1 MAGEFEG
8 AMSGAAAGT
17 AIMPGWGT
25 AIGAGVGLLSG
36 FMGSNRAKREAA
48 RRAAAIEEQNR
59 FMREV
64 YADSE
69 ARAQPFRDELYPQLL
84 SILGGEEDVS
94 SLPMYAGRRG
104 ALEGQ
109 FQRAREAT
117 QGRAPGG
124 IKESLMAELEGTRAS
139 SIGDLHGQLYSQLLT
154 PGLAIAAGRPE
165 LGLAA
170 GQAGMQGLLPL
181 LEGANQQVGY
191 NQQLIAGGGQALGQ
205 SLYEQ
210 FLKGKPTPRA
220 SGGGPMRF
228 PSQPYDYSQPFALS

>member
-1 MAGEFEG
+1 MPIDPVTG
-8 AMSGAAAGT
+8 ML
-17 AIMPGWGT
+17 IMGGIQT
-25 AIGAGVGLLSG
+25 GLG
-36 FMGSNRAKREAA
+36 FLGSRRGKREAA

-59 FMREV
+59 FMRQV
-64 YADSE
+64 YEDSE

-94 SLPMYAGRRG
+94 SLPMYAGQRG

-139 SIGDLHGQLYSQLLT
+139 SIGNLHGQLYSQLLS

-170 GQAGMQGLLPL
+170 GQAGIPGLQSLFQD
-181 LEGANQQVGY
+181 ANQQVGY

-210 FLKGKPTPRA
+210 YLKGKPGGGTG
-220 SGGGPMRF
+220 GGGPMRF
-228 PSQPYDYSQPFALS
+228 PGQPYDYSQPFALS